1 MGKVKSYYFDILE
14 NSMGSDPDEYED
26 IPSGWDVDVD
36 ENGPFIVMADSSTDI
51 DMDRDVPDIVWE
63 PEYMEER

>member
-1 MGKVKSYYFDILE
+1 MGKVKGYYFDNLE
-14 NSMGSDPDEYED
+14 NGLGIDSDEPKD
-26 IPSGWDVDVD
+26 IPNGWDVDVD
-36 ENGPFIVMADSSTDI
+36 ENGPFIVIADSSTDI